1 MDPRMKQILLMLLQM
16 TLEDM
21 SQAQDPMD
29 QPAPDAPRP
38 HPPGSLGHNL
48 EQLTAPRQKYTWPFN
63 PQVTDFGPA

>member
-1 MDPRMKQILLMLLQM
+1 MDPRMRQILLLLLQM
-16 TLEDM
+16 TLE
-21 SQAQDPMD
+21 SPTEEDPLD

-48 EQLTAPRQKYTWPFN
+48 EQLSSPRQKYTWPFN

>member
-1 MDPRMKQILLMLLQM
+1 MDPRMRQILLLLLQM
-16 TLEDM
+16 TLESSM
-21 SQAQDPMD
+21 QEDPLD

-48 EQLTAPRQKYTWPFN
+48 EQLTPPRQKYTWPFN